1 MLLLTQANNMNSELA
16 RAPKNLDSETAPKR
30 HYRAV
35 GEALL
40 VTVLWA
46 SSWVIIKFGL
56 EGEGLPPITFAGLR
70 YSIAAGILLVIILSN
85 PVHRTLLRDQN
96 RQWWR
101 TIVLYGLVF
110 VAITQGAQFIGL
122 DLMDAIPVSMLLNL
136 TPIVVLGLGV
146 IMLKEIPTR
155 AQSVLVFLVVI
166 GAMIY
171 FYPIDLDL
179 SETVGLIVVL
189 IGVIANAFSSIMGRS
204 INRERNTPPI
214 VVTGVSMAIGAV
226 ILLIIGV
233 VLEGLTV
240 VTPIAL
246 FYIIWLSIVNTA
258 FAFTLWNKAMQTL
271 RAVDITVINSTMLP
285 QIVIL
290 SIVFLG
296 EVLDPLDWIGLIILA
311 LSVALIQIL
320 QARRVANNNK
330 LE

>member
-1 MLLLTQANNMNSELA
+1 MLLLTQANNMNSELARAPKNLSELA

-101 TIVLYGLVF
+101 TIVLYGL
-110 VAITQGAQFIGL
+110 

-155 AQSVLVFLVVI
+155 AQTVLVFLVVI